1 MLNFFKNFFMKQN
14 LGLILI
20 MLLFFGCQEKPSE
33 NKNLDNPTDETVA
46 TTPRKNQASVAAKGV
61 TASGYP
67 YKLHVQNKGLRPI
80 VGDEVVY
87 HQLLLKN
94 DSVVRSTYLG
104 FEPVKAV
111 LPAKG
116 DVADPPPP
124 SYEGLFLMSIND
136 SITLLQPMDS
146 VKGYQR
152 PRWLKKSDTLKYS
165 LKLLNIRR
173 KEIVEAERDSLKGI
187 ELIMIGTTQQW
198 IKDFQAGK
206 LENLTKMDSGLSYIL
221 HEEGTGKEA
230 AIKKYIQLHYAGF
243 KMDGTILDNTY
254 SRNQPVPYRVGNKGI
269 PGWDELL
276 PKLKEGGKA
285 TVFVPSE
292 LAYGAKG
299 REPKV
304 GPNEDLVFYLEV
316 VKVN

>member
-1 MLNFFKNFFMKQN
+1 MKNTIV
-14 LGLILI
+14 LILSI
-20 MLLFFGCQEKPSE
+20 FLFFGCQEKPAE
-33 NKNLDNPTDETVA
+33 KQVVDKPEI
-46 TTPRKNQASVAAKGV
+46 TTEPLKKQLPVSAEGV

-67 YKLHVQNKGLRPI
+67 YKLHIQNKGVRPI
-80 VGDEVVY
+80 IGDEVVY

-94 DSVVRSTYLG
+94 DSVVRSTYLA
-104 FEPVKAV
+104 FEPIKAV
-111 LPAKG
+111 MPAKG

-124 SYEGLFLMSIND
+124 PYEGIFLMSVND
-136 SITLLQPMDS
+136 SITLWQPMDS
-146 VKGYQR
+146 VKNYQR
-152 PRWLKKSDTLKYS
+152 PRWLKKSDTLKYT

-198 IKDFQAGK
+198 IKNFQEGK
-206 LENLTKMDSGLSYIL
+206 LDNLTKTDSGLSYVI
-221 HEEGTGKEA
+221 HEEGTGKVA
-230 AIKKYIQLHYAGF
+230 ATKKYIQLHYAGF

-254 SRNQPVPYRVGNKGI
+254 SRNQAAPYRVGNKGVL
-269 PGWDELL
+269 GWDELL

-299 REPKV
+299 KAPKV
-304 GPNEDLVFYLEV
+304 EPNEDLVFYLEV

>member
-1 MLNFFKNFFMKQN
+1 MKNNIVF
-14 LGLILI
+14 ILSI
-20 MLLFFGCQEKPSE
+20 FLFFGCQEKSAEKQVVDKPE
-33 NKNLDNPTDETVA
+33 L
-46 TTPRKNQASVAAKGV
+46 TTKPRKNQLPVAAKGV

-67 YKLHVQNKGLRPI
+67 YQLHVQNKGMRPVI
-80 VGDEVVY
+80 GDEVVY

-94 DSVVRSTYLG
+94 DSVVRSTYLA
-104 FEPVKAV
+104 FEPIKAV
-111 LPAKG
+111 MPAKV

-124 SYEGLFLMSIND
+124 PYEGIFLMSIND

-146 VKGYQR
+146 VKNYQR
-152 PRWLKKSDTLKYS
+152 PRWLKKSDTLKYT
-165 LKLLNIRR
+165 LKLLDIRR

-198 IKDFQAGK
+198 IQDYQAGK
-206 LENLTKMDSGLSYIL
+206 LDNLAKTDSGLNYII

-230 AIKKYIQLHYAGF
+230 ATKKYIQLHYAGF

-254 SRNQPVPYRVGNKGI
+254 SRNQPAPYRVGNKGI
-269 PGWDELL
+269 LGWDELL

-299 REPKV
+299 RAPKV
-304 GPNEDLVFYLEV
+304 EPNEDLVFYLEV